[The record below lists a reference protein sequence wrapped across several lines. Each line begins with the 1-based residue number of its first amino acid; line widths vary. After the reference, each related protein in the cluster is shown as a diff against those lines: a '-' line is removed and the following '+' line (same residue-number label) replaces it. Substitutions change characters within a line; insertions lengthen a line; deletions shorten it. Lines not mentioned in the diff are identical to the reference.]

1 MSQMPE
7 DDFENDDGVVNCTTQ
22 KEFREAVEDS
32 PDDYLIYLR
41 GDGPFRVPDVAHLS
55 HQIVATEEVSIR
67 GGHPDLRL
75 NLHGDAEAF
84 LDRAKYV
91 WASTRGL
98 CDIHNADAVC
108 VVDDT
113 YLFARDCGVV
123 HAGERSQIE
132 TFECD
137 QVVALDR
144 AHVTLHGKAYC
155 MAFERA
161 DVVMSIDAN
170 CTIEAHDFSRI
181 VANSEVR
188 IAHQSP
194 AAMIISPYGEGDTI
208 PFIGKTTEEWAR
220 TYDVPISLGRNCLNV
235 YKYVERNEE
244 NGSLETGRLRGYPTR
259 WEVGKRTK
267 CADWDPSHLSYHGL
281 HFASHPVKA
290 AMMVP
295 RGGEGHMLRCAIPA
309 DETVI
314 MDGGASVK
322 APWADVIE
330 EIKFDWRQVP

>member
-7 DDFENDDGVVNCTTQ
+7 DDFKDDDVVVNCYTQ

-32 PDDYLIYLR
+32 PDDALIYLR
-41 GDGPFRVPDVAHLS
+41 GDGLFKVPDVARLPQH
-55 HQIVATEEVSIR
+55 IVATEEVAIG
-67 GGHPDLRL
+67 GGHPDLHL

-84 LDRAKYV
+84 LNRAKYV
-91 WASTRGL
+91 WASTQGL
-98 CDIHNADAVC
+98 CDIQNADAVC

-113 YLFARDCGVV
+113 YLFARDCEIV
-123 HAGERSQIE
+123 HASDLSQVE
-132 TFECD
+132 TFDCD
-137 QVVALDR
+137 QVVALNGAR
-144 AHVTLHGKAYC
+144 VTLHGKTYC
-155 MAFERA
+155 VALNRA
-161 DVVMSIDAN
+161 DVDAADSDEGA
-170 CTIEAHDFSRI
+170 IEARDFSRVI
-181 VANSEVR
+181 MSSEGR
-188 IAHQSP
+188 IAHRSP
-194 AAMIISPYGEGDTI
+194 GAMIISPYGEGDTI

-244 NGSLETGRLRGYPTR
+244 NGSLETGRLRGYPMR

>member
-7 DDFENDDGVVNCTTQ
+7 DDFEDDDGVVNCDTQ

-32 PDDYLIYLR
+32 PDDALIYLR

-67 GGHPDLRL
+67 GGHPDLHL

-98 CDIHNADAVC
+98 CDIHRADAVC
-108 VVDDT
+108 VVDNT

-137 QVVALDR
+137 QVVALNR
-144 AHVTLHGKAYC
+144 AHVTLHGKTYC
-155 MAFERA
+155 IALNHA
-161 DVVMSIDAN
+161 DVNATDSAE
-170 CTIEAHDFSRI
+170 CTIEAYDFSR
-181 VANSEVR
+181 VTMPSEGR
-188 IAHQSP
+188 IAHRSP

-244 NGSLETGRLRGYPTR
+244 NGYLETGRLRGHPTR

-281 HFASHPVKA
+281 HFASHPVRA
-290 AMMVP
+290 AMLVI

-314 MDGGASVK
+314 MNGGASVK